1 MGLTLI
7 GAAIVF
13 VYNRI
18 AFYLSSIPAAGRIIA
33 VEARPSVRR
42 SYFYPK
48 IEYTDETEEAV
59 AFVDGLGNSSCDE
72 SLVGREVKVR
82 YRPGA
87 AKSKAMLWSFPALA
101 LPPATFLFMG
111 GLSLVAAFQIK

>member
-48 IEYTDETEEAV
+48 IEYTDETGEAV
-59 AFVDGLGNSSCDE
+59 AFVDGLGNSSCEE

-111 GLSLVAAFQIK
+111 GLSLEAAFQIK

>member
-1 MGLTLI
+1 MGLVFI

-18 AFYLSSIPAAGRIIA
+18 AFYMNSIPVVGRIIA

-48 IEYTDETEEAV
+48 IEYTNETGEAV

-82 YRPGA
+82 YRPGEA
-87 AKSKAMLWSFPALA
+87 SSKAMLWSFPTLA
-101 LPPATFLFMG
+101 LPPATFVLMG
-111 GLSLVAAFQIK
+111 GVFLAAAFQIK